1 MHAKHVEPIL
11 DSLRHWFSRMEISTM
26 RGGVAARDVSLF
38 DLLEREKKI
47 VPANCIQGINTWRA
61 RSRIY
66 AHILLVYGRNLSRL
80 IPIDIRDPILELAR
94 TRELEHNA

>member
-38 DLLEREKKI
+38 DLLEREKK
-47 VPANCIQGINTWRA
+47 NCTGKLYTRNKHVEGKITYICTHTARLWSQFVSIDTDRYTRSYFGIGQNKRA
-61 RSRIY
+61 R
-66 AHILLVYGRNLSRL
+66 
-80 IPIDIRDPILELAR
+80 
-94 TRELEHNA
+94 T

>member
-66 AHILLVYGRNLSRL
+66 THTARL
-80 IPIDIRDPILELAR
+80 WSQFVSIDTDRYTRSYFGIGQNKRAR
-94 TRELEHNA
+94 T